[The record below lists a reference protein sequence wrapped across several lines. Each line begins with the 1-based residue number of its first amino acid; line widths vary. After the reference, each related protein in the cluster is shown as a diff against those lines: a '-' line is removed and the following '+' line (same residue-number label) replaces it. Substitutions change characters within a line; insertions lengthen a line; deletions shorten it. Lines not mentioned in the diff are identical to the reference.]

1 MLDRIFQCD
10 TFVFDL
16 DGVVYKGN
24 DLIPGAD
31 TGLKLLKEN
40 GKKILFLTNSSA
52 KGRESVAKKLVALGI
67 DCEIWQVM
75 TSATASALFVKEKG
89 YKNVFV
95 VGETELVQEV
105 TKAGNTLTKDPS
117 KADALL
123 VGIDFN
129 FSYQKIAAA
138 MICLKNNCDF
148 IACNRDPNF
157 PGDNG
162 RSFPGCGPIV
172 AAIETAAEK
181 KANIY
186 IGKPNI
192 YILQKLLDD
201 KVRPGASIA
210 VVGDSLYSD
219 IALAANAGLPSVYIN
234 QKKDLNCQSTNDFY
248 ECKSLFMLAQSIAC
262 NA

>member
-52 KGRESVAKKLVALGI
+52 KGRESVARKLVALGI

-89 YKNVFV
+89 YKKVFV
-95 VGETELVQEV
+95 VGEAELVQEV
-105 TKAGNTLTKDPS
+105 VKAGNTPTEDPS
-117 KADALL
+117 IADALL

-129 FSYQKIAAA
+129 FSYQKIADA
-138 MICLKNNCDF
+138 MICLENNCDF

-172 AAIETAAEK
+172 TAIETAAEK
-181 KANIY
+181 KVDIY
-186 IGKPNI
+186 IGKPDI
-192 YILQKLLDD
+192 YILEKLLGD
-201 KVRPGASIA
+201 KVRPDAPIA

-219 IALAANAGLPSVYIN
+219 ITLAANAGLPSVYIN
-234 QKKDLNCQSTNDFY
+234 QSDGSSDLSDNELY
-248 ECKSLFMLAQSIAC
+248 KCKSLFMLANTIC
-262 NA
+262 RL

>member
-16 DGVVYKGN
+16 DGVVYTGN

-52 KGRESVAKKLVALGI
+52 KGRESVARKLVTLGI
-67 DCEIWQVM
+67 DCEIEQVM

-157 PGDNG
+157 PGVNG
-162 RSFPGCGPIV
+162 RFFPGCGPIV
-172 AAIETAAEK
+172 AAIETAAGK
-181 KANIY
+181 KADFE
-186 IGKPNI
+186 IGKPSM
-192 YILQKLLDD
+192 YILEKLLND
-201 KVRPGASIA
+201 KVRPDAPITI
-210 VVGDSLYSD
+210 VGDSLCSD
-219 IALAANAGLPSVYIN
+219 IALAANAGFPSVYIN
-234 QKKDLNCQSTNDFY
+234 QNDDSNCHSGTDFY
-248 ECKSLFMLAQSIAC
+248 ECKSLFMLASTIC
-262 NA
+262 PL

>member
-16 DGVVYKGN
+16 DGVVYTGN

-52 KGRESVAKKLVALGI
+52 KGRESVARKLVTLGI
-67 DCEIWQVM
+67 DCEIEQVM

-123 VGIDFN
+123 VGIEFN

-157 PGDNG
+157 PGVNG
-162 RSFPGCGPIV
+162 RFFPGCGPIV
-172 AAIETAAEK
+172 AAIETAAGK
-181 KANIY
+181 KADFE
-186 IGKPNI
+186 IGKPSM
-192 YILQKLLDD
+192 YILEKLLND
-201 KVRPGASIA
+201 KVRPDAPITI
-210 VVGDSLYSD
+210 VGDSLCSD
-219 IALAANAGLPSVYIN
+219 IALAAHAGFPSVYIN
-234 QKKDLNCQSTNDFY
+234 QNDDSNCFSANDLY
-248 ECKSLFMLAQSIAC
+248 KCKSLFMLASTIC
-262 NA
+262 RL